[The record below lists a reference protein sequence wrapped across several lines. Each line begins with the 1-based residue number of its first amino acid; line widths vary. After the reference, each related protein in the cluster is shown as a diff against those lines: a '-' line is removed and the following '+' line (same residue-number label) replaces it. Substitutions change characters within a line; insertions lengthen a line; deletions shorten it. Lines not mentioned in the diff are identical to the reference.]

1 VCHLAVGRLLVGE
14 RRRLDPASA
23 PGRTP
28 DDDRSLLCA
37 AVSTERH
44 EQEQDRRNGDDD
56 PDPWLH
62 RSLLLSL
69 IDRCLP
75 EVALRH
81 TPGEAA
87 VDDVDEAIDADRDET
102 VRYRVS

>member
-1 VCHLAVGRLLVGE
+1 MI

-28 DDDRSLLCA
+28 DDDRFICA
-37 AVSTERH
+37 AASAEQH

-62 RSLLLSL
+62 RSPLPSS

-75 EVALRH
+75 EEALRH
-81 TPGEAA
+81 TPGEA
-87 VDDVDEAIDADRDET
+87 DEAIDADRDET

>member
-1 VCHLAVGRLLVGE
+1 VI

-28 DDDRSLLCA
+28 DDDRSLVCSA
-37 AVSTERH
+37 ASAEQH
-44 EQEQDRRNGDDD
+44 DQEQDRRNGDDD

-62 RSLLLSL
+62 RSLLPSL

-75 EVALRH
+75 EEAPRH
-81 TPGEAA
+81 TPGVADE
-87 VDDVDEAIDADRDET
+87 DDVDEAIDADRDET
-102 VRYRVS
+102 VRWVS